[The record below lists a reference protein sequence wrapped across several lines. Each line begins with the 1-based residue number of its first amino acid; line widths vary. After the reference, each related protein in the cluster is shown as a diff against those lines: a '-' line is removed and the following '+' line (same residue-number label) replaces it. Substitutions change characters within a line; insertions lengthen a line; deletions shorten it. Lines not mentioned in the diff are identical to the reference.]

1 MKPEYQ
7 DKQTMKTASVHRNY
21 YRQRTANQWQKI
33 EAESGDPGAIRPFLA
48 GNWKMNVL
56 PRSGVALAARIFD
69 LCKGIKDVDI
79 GLAPPFTGLSTLADY
94 IKPDFLRTEYG
105 LGRNVF
111 LLAQDTF
118 FESKGAFTGEISAEM
133 LASLGVDRV
142 IIGHSDRRTNL
153 GKYFGFGPSIA
164 KRLSKSFLLQELE
177 LLRTKD
183 DADRQVLAALEHL
196 VSEANQDVLT
206 GIQRFL
212 EEELIE
218 RAGESDEVIQKKV
231 QAALAHGLQ
240 VILCVGENR
249 EARETHETFNLLE
262 RQLRSAF
269 EVVSPR
275 TASEVVIAYEPVW
288 AVGEGA
294 KPAKLEQIS
303 EVHDFIRN
311 LIMDLYG
318 EQIAST
324 IRILYGGNVK
334 ADNIAEIMSIAGV
347 DGALVGGASLKAW
360 DFAQIIRFGLDCPCY

>member
-1 MKPEYQ
+1 
-7 DKQTMKTASVHRNY
+7 MKTAVPKVYRNY
-21 YRQRTANQWQKI
+21 YRQRTANQWLKVK
-33 EAESGDPGAIRPFLA
+33 AEVGDPGAIRPFLA
-48 GNWKMNVL
+48 GNWKMNMI

-69 LCKGIKDVDI
+69 ICKDIKDVDI

-94 IKPDFLRTEYG
+94 IKPDFLRSEYG

-133 LASLGVDRV
+133 LAAIGVDRV

-164 KRLSKSFLLQELE
+164 KRLSRAFLTQELGHLKAKE
-177 LLRTKD
+177 GVD
-183 DADRQVLAALEHL
+183 PQILAALEHL
-196 VSEANQDVLT
+196 TAEGNQDILA
-206 GIQRFL
+206 GMARFL
-212 EEELIE
+212 EEEMRE
-218 RAGESDEVIQKKV
+218 RAGESDEAIQKKV
-231 QAALAHGLQ
+231 QACLTHGVQ
-240 VILCVGENR
+240 VVLCCGENR
-249 EARETHETFNLLE
+249 EAREAQETFSLLD
-262 RQLRSAF
+262 RQLRIGL

-275 TASEVVIAYEPVW
+275 TAGEVVIAYEPVW

-294 KPAKLEQIS
+294 SPAKPEQIS

-334 ADNIAEIMSIAGV
+334 PDNIVEIMNIPGV
-347 DGALVGGASLKAW
+347 DGALVGGASLKAN
-360 DFAQIIRFGLDCPCY
+360 DFAQIIRFGLNT